1 LSEIKQITEHADHGE
16 SPCEDVRRIIQ
27 HHIRENRARIDEML
41 KLQNRMGT
49 EKMGGYAGRCA
60 RRPQCLPSDRIFRYR
75 R

>member
-1 LSEIKQITEHADHGE
+1 LRFIRMATLLGFTLSEIKQITEHADHGE
-16 SPCEDVRRIIQ
+16 SPCEDVRRI
-27 HHIRENRARIDEML
+27 
-41 KLQNRMGT
+41 MGT